1 MTDSP
6 APAATTPDPDATPA
20 RSGRP
25 RVGESRAGRSEAGI
39 SRGGGSRGGS
49 PRGGGSQFGTVN
61 RRTVLGGAAALGGV
75 AALQSILPPMAAA
88 QPTEMYVGRGI
99 GDMTGEPLGAG
110 FNGYADTE
118 QLSVGLHLRQRAR
131 AFVFAESSS
140 SPRFLHVTAEIGL
153 MFQSIQQEVLRR
165 LGAEFGGTYHEGNVV
180 LTATHTHVAPGGT
193 SGHAMVDLSMLG
205 FRPVTFEANVA
216 GIVDAVRMAH
226 HDLAPSTVGVTTGA
240 LHDAGVNR
248 SRGSFDR
255 DRPDERAHFPEGID
269 PRSQSL
275 QITRGGQL
283 VGVLNWFATHAT
295 SMTSHALLASSD
307 NKGYAAWHWEREVA
321 GQDYLAGGTPGLITA
336 FAQTNPGDVSPNLDL
351 SPGQGPTADEWL
363 NTRING
369 ERQFAAARDQVGRG
383 VRGLGAGIDVR
394 HTWVDMSNVEVRPE
408 FTGDGHTHR
417 TSIAALGAAFA
428 SGSQEDGGG
437 GDELPF
443 NEGAR
448 GGNPGVKAITDVVIP
463 AWLRQEHAPKDV
475 LLPMG
480 LVPGAIQRVFPFH
493 LVRLGGH
500 YLFALGFE
508 PTVVSGLRLRRTL
521 AAELGV
527 PEDHVTVQG
536 YSNAYGHYITTP
548 EEYSAQNYEGGATIF
563 GPWTL
568 PAIQQIAAELARS
581 MRAGTPLDPGTSER
595 DLTGQIPAS
604 PLGNPLV
611 DTPAPLRNFGDV
623 LDPPLAEYRVGQR
636 VAVRFCGTQPNSD
649 LRRGDTYLAVE
660 RLDGG
665 RWTRV
670 HDDGDWS
677 TMIVFEGLMTVTN
690 ALITWD
696 IPHGTP
702 AGEYRIVYT
711 ASGRGI
717 DGRLFPVRGESQAFH
732 VR

>member
-1 MTDSP
+1 MCDDRP
-6 APAATTPDPDATPA
+6 AP
-20 RSGRP
+20 
-25 RVGESRAGRSEAGI
+25 SRTAVS
-39 SRGGGSRGGS
+39 
-49 PRGGGSQFGTVN
+49 
-61 RRTVLGGAAALGGV
+61 RRTVLGGAAALGGIAV
-75 AALQSILPPMAAA
+75 LQSTLPAAA
-88 QPTEMYVGRGI
+88 TAQSTALYVGRGI

-110 FNGYADTE
+110 MNGYADTE

-131 AFVFAESSS
+131 AFVFADSPS

-153 MFQSIQQEVLRR
+153 IFQSIQQEVLRR
-165 LGAEFGGTYHEGNVV
+165 LAAEFGDTYHEGNVV
-180 LTATHTHVAPGGT
+180 ITATHTHVAPGGT
-193 SGHAMVDLSMLG
+193 SGHPMVDLSMLG
-205 FRPVTFEANVA
+205 FRPVTFEANVT

-226 HDLAPSTVGVTTGA
+226 HDLAPSEVGVTTGA
-240 LHDAGVNR
+240 LHDAGVQR
-248 SRGSFDR
+248 SRGSFER
-255 DRPDERAHFPEGID
+255 DAPEERAHFPEGID

-295 SMTSHALLASSD
+295 SMTSHNRIASSD

-321 GQDYLAGGTPGLITA
+321 GQDYLAGGTPRLVTA

-351 SPGQGPTADEWL
+351 SPGRGPTPDEWL

-369 ERQFAAARDQVGRG
+369 ERQFAAAREQVDRG
-383 VRGLGAGIDVR
+383 VRPLGGGIDVR
-394 HTWVDMSNVEVRPE
+394 HVWVDMSAVDVRPE
-408 FTGDGHTHR
+408 FTGDGRTHR
-417 TSIAALGAAFA
+417 TAAAALGASFA

-443 NEGAR
+443 AEGDR
-448 GGNPGVKAITDVVIP
+448 GGNPAVKALTDVVIP
-463 AWLRQEHAPKDV
+463 AWLREAHAPKDV
-475 LLPMG
+475 LLPVG
-480 LVPGAIQRVFPFH
+480 LVSHAVQRVYPFH
-493 LVRLGGH
+493 LVRLGTH

-508 PTVVSGLRLRRTL
+508 PSVVSGLRLRRTL

-536 YSNAYGHYITTP
+536 YSNAYGHYVATP

-568 PAIQQIAAELARS
+568 PAIQQIAADLARS

-595 DLTGQIPAS
+595 DLTGQIPVS

-623 LDPPLAEYRVGQR
+623 LDQPQPAYRAGQR
-636 VAVRFCGTQPNSD
+636 VLVRFCGTHPNSD
-649 LRRGDTYLAVE
+649 LRRGDTYLAIE
-660 RLDGG
+660 RRDGG
-665 RWTRV
+665 RWVRV

-677 TMIVFEGLMTVTN
+677 TMIVFEGLLTVTN
-690 ALITWD
+690 AVVTWD
-696 IPHGTP
+696 IPPGTP
-702 AGEYRIVYT
+702 AGEYRVVYT

-717 DGRLFPVRGESQAFH
+717 DGRLFPVRGESRAFT
-732 VR
+732 VN

>member
-1 MTDSP
+1 MCDDRP
-6 APAATTPDPDATPA
+6 AP
-20 RSGRP
+20 
-25 RVGESRAGRSEAGI
+25 SRTAV
-39 SRGGGSRGGS
+39 SRRA
-49 PRGGGSQFGTVN
+49 
-61 RRTVLGGAAALGGV
+61 VLGGAAALGGIAV
-75 AALQSILPPMAAA
+75 LQSTLPAVATA
-88 QPTEMYVGRGI
+88 QSTALYVGRGI

-110 FNGYADTE
+110 MNGYADTE

-131 AFVFAESSS
+131 AFVFADSPS

-153 MFQSIQQEVLRR
+153 IFQSIQQEVLRR
-165 LGAEFGGTYHEGNVV
+165 LAAEFGDTYHEGNVV
-180 LTATHTHVAPGGT
+180 ITATHTHVAPGGT
-193 SGHAMVDLSMLG
+193 SGHPMVDLSMLG

-226 HDLAPSTVGVTTGA
+226 HDLAPSEVGVTTGV
-240 LHDAGVNR
+240 LHDAGVQR
-248 SRGSFDR
+248 SRGSFER
-255 DRPDERAHFPEGID
+255 DAPEERAHFPEGID

-295 SMTSHALLASSD
+295 SMTSHNRIASSD

-321 GQDYLAGGTPGLITA
+321 GQDYLAGGPPRLVTA

-351 SPGQGPTADEWL
+351 SPGRGPTPDEWL

-369 ERQFAAARDQVGRG
+369 ERQFAAAREQVDRG
-383 VRGLGAGIDVR
+383 VRPLGGGIDVR
-394 HTWVDMSNVEVRPE
+394 HVWVDMSAVDVRPE
-408 FTGDGHTHR
+408 FTGDGRTHR
-417 TSIAALGAAFA
+417 TAVAALGASFA

-443 NEGAR
+443 AEGDR
-448 GGNPGVKAITDVVIP
+448 GGNPAVKALTDVVIP
-463 AWLRQEHAPKDV
+463 AWLREAHAPKDV
-475 LLPMG
+475 LLPVG
-480 LVPGAIQRVFPFH
+480 LVPHAVQRVYPFH
-493 LVRLGGH
+493 LVRLGTH

-536 YSNAYGHYITTP
+536 YSNAYGHYVTTP

-568 PAIQQIAAELARS
+568 PAIQQIAADLARS

-595 DLTGQIPAS
+595 DLTGQIPVS

-623 LDPPLAEYRVGQR
+623 LDQPQPAYRAGQR
-636 VAVRFCGTQPNSD
+636 VLVRFCGTHPNSD
-649 LRRGDTYLAVE
+649 LRRGDTYLAIE
-660 RLDGG
+660 RRDGG
-665 RWTRV
+665 RWVRV

-677 TMIVFEGLMTVTN
+677 TMIVFEGLLTVTN
-690 ALITWD
+690 AVVTWD
-696 IPHGTP
+696 IPPGTP
-702 AGEYRIVYT
+702 AGEYRVVYT

-717 DGRLFPVRGESQAFH
+717 DGRLFPVRGESRAFT
-732 VR
+732 VN

>member
-1 MTDSP
+1 MTDSRTTH
-6 APAATTPDPDATPA
+6 AATTANPNATA
-20 RSGRP
+20 AGSGSGSGRP
-25 RVGESRAGRSEAGI
+25 GARQARIGA
-39 SRGGGSRGGS
+39 
-49 PRGGGSQFGTVN
+49 VN

-75 AALQSILPPMAAA
+75 AALQTLLPPLAAG
-88 QPTEMYVGRGI
+88 QPTAMHVGRGI

-118 QLSVGLHLRQRAR
+118 QQSVGLHLRQRAR
-131 AFVFAESSS
+131 AFVFADSSS

-153 MFQSIQQEVLRR
+153 IFQSIQQEVLRR
-165 LGAEFGGTYHEGNVV
+165 LAAEFGDTYHEGNVV
-180 LTATHTHVAPGGT
+180 ITATHTHVAPGGT
-193 SGHAMVDLSMLG
+193 SGHPMVDLSMLG

-240 LHDAGVNR
+240 LHDAGVQR

-255 DRPDERAHFPEGID
+255 DTPEERAHFPDGID

-275 QITRGGQL
+275 QVTRGGQL
-283 VGVLNWFATHAT
+283 VGVLNWFAAHAT
-295 SMTSHALLASSD
+295 SMTSHSLLASSD
-307 NKGYAAWHWEREVA
+307 NKGFAAWHWEREVA

-351 SPGQGPTADEWL
+351 TPGKGPTADEWL

-369 ERQFAAARDQVGRG
+369 QRQFAAARDQVGRG
-383 VRGLGAGIDVR
+383 VRGLGSGIDIR
-394 HTWVDMSNVEVRPE
+394 HRWVDMSTVEVRPE
-408 FTGDGHTHR
+408 FTGDGRTHH
-417 TSIAALGAAFA
+417 TSIAALGTAFA

-443 NEGAR
+443 QEGDR
-448 GGNPGVKAITDVVIP
+448 GGNPELRPITDLVIP
-463 AWLRQEHAPKDV
+463 AWLREAHAPKNV
-475 LLPMG
+475 LLPAG
-480 LVPGAIQRVFPFH
+480 LVPHAIQRVFPFH
-493 LVRLGGH
+493 LTRLGGH

-508 PTVVSGLRLRRTL
+508 PTVVAGLRLRRTL

-527 PEDHVTVQG
+527 PEDHVTIQG
-536 YSNAYGHYITTP
+536 YSNAYGHYVTTP
-548 EEYSAQNYEGGATIF
+548 EEYAAQNYEGGATVF

-568 PAIQQIAAELARS
+568 PAIQQIAADLARS

-611 DTPAPLRNFGDV
+611 DTPAPFRQFGDV
-623 LDPPLAEYRVGQR
+623 LDPPLAEYRIGQR
-636 VAVRFCGTQPNSD
+636 VAVRFCGTHPNSD

-660 RLDGG
+660 RLEGS

-677 TMIVFEGLMTVTN
+677 TMIVFEGLLTVTN

-696 IPHGTP
+696 IPPSTP
-702 AGEYRIVYT
+702 TGEYRIVYT

>member
-1 MTDSP
+1 MTDSR
-6 APAATTPDPDATPA
+6 ADAAATDGPDVTVPGP
-20 RSGRP
+20 GRP
-25 RVGESRAGRSEAGI
+25 GARQSRV
-39 SRGGGSRGGS
+39 RGL
-49 PRGGGSQFGTVN
+49 T

-75 AALQSILPPMAAA
+75 AALQSLLPPLASA
-88 QPTEMYVGRGI
+88 QPTAMYVGRGI

-118 QLSVGLHLRQRAR
+118 QMSVGLHLRQRAR
-131 AFVFAESSS
+131 AFVFADSSS

-153 MFQSIQQEVLRR
+153 VFQSIQQEVLRR
-165 LGAEFGGTYHEGNVV
+165 LAAEFGDTYHEGNVV
-180 LTATHTHVAPGGT
+180 ITATHTHVAPGGT
-193 SGHAMVDLSMLG
+193 SGHPMVDLSMLG
-205 FRPVTFEANVA
+205 FRPVTFEANCA

-226 HDLAPSTVGVTTGA
+226 HDLAPSTVGVTTGT

-248 SRGSFDR
+248 SRGSFER
-255 DRPDERAHFPEGID
+255 DTPEERAHFPEGID

-275 QITRGGQL
+275 QITRDGQL

-295 SMTSHALLASSD
+295 SMTSHSLLASSD

-321 GQDYLAGGTPGLITA
+321 GQDYLTGGTPGLITA
-336 FAQTNPGDVSPNLDL
+336 FAQTNPGDISPNLHL
-351 SPGQGPTADEWL
+351 APGQGPTADEWL

-369 ERQFAAARDQVGRG
+369 ERQYAAARDQVGRG
-383 VRGLGAGIDVR
+383 VRGLGTGIDIR
-394 HTWVDMSNVEVRPE
+394 HTWVDMSAVEVRPE
-408 FTGDGHTHR
+408 FTGDGRTHR
-417 TSIAALGAAFA
+417 TAIAALGASFA
-428 SGSQEDGGG
+428 AGSQEDGGG

-443 NEGAR
+443 AEGER
-448 GGNPGVKAITDVVIP
+448 GGNPAVKAIADLVVP
-463 AWLRQEHAPKDV
+463 DWLREAHGAKDI
-475 LLPMG
+475 LLPAG
-480 LVPGAIQRVFPFH
+480 LVPHAIQRIFPFH

-508 PTVVSGLRLRRTL
+508 PTIVAGLRLRRTL

-527 PEDHVTVQG
+527 PEDHVTIQG

-568 PAIQQIAAELARS
+568 PAIQQIAADLARS
-581 MRAGTPLDPGTSER
+581 MRAGTPLDTGTSER

-623 LDPPLAEYRVGQR
+623 LDQPQSEYRTGQR
-636 VAVRFCGTQPNSD
+636 VTVRFCGTHPNSD

-660 RLDGG
+660 RDEGG
-665 RWTRV
+665 RWVRV

-677 TMIVFEGLMTVTN
+677 TMIVFEGLLTVTN

-696 IPHGTP
+696 IPPGTP
-702 AGEYRIVYT
+702 AGGYRIVYT

-717 DGRLFPVRGESQAFH
+717 DGRLFPVRGESRAFH

>member
-1 MTDSP
+1 MTDSR
-6 APAATTPDPDATPA
+6 ADAAATDGPDVTVPGP
-20 RSGRP
+20 GRP
-25 RVGESRAGRSEAGI
+25 GARQSRV
-39 SRGGGSRGGS
+39 RGL
-49 PRGGGSQFGTVN
+49 T

-75 AALQSILPPMAAA
+75 AALQSLLPPLASA
-88 QPTEMYVGRGI
+88 QPTAMYVGRGI

-118 QLSVGLHLRQRAR
+118 QMSVGLHLRQRAR
-131 AFVFAESSS
+131 AFVFADSSS

-153 MFQSIQQEVLRR
+153 VFQSIQQEVLRR
-165 LGAEFGGTYHEGNVV
+165 LAAEFGDTYHEGNVV
-180 LTATHTHVAPGGT
+180 ITATHTHVAPGGT
-193 SGHAMVDLSMLG
+193 SGHPMVDLSMLG
-205 FRPVTFEANVA
+205 FRPVTFEANCA

-226 HDLAPSTVGVTTGA
+226 HDLAPSTVGVTTGT

-248 SRGSFDR
+248 SRGSFER
-255 DRPDERAHFPEGID
+255 DTPEERAHFPEGID

-275 QITRGGQL
+275 QITRDGQL

-295 SMTSHALLASSD
+295 SMTSHSLLASSD

-321 GQDYLAGGTPGLITA
+321 GQDYLTGGTPGLITA
-336 FAQTNPGDVSPNLDL
+336 FAQTNPGDISPNLHL
-351 SPGQGPTADEWL
+351 APGQGPTADEWL

-369 ERQFAAARDQVGRG
+369 ERQYAAARDQVGRG
-383 VRGLGAGIDVR
+383 VRGLGTGIDIR
-394 HTWVDMSNVEVRPE
+394 HTWVDMSAVEVRPE
-408 FTGDGHTHR
+408 FTGDGRTHR
-417 TSIAALGAAFA
+417 TAIAALGASFA
-428 SGSQEDGGG
+428 AGSQEDGGG

-443 NEGAR
+443 AEGER
-448 GGNPGVKAITDVVIP
+448 GGNPAVKAIADLVVP
-463 AWLRQEHAPKDV
+463 DWLREAHGAKDI
-475 LLPMG
+475 LLPAG
-480 LVPGAIQRVFPFH
+480 LVPHAIQRIFPFH

-508 PTVVSGLRLRRTL
+508 PTIVAGLRLRRTL

-527 PEDHVTVQG
+527 PEDHVTIQG

-568 PAIQQIAAELARS
+568 PAIQQIAADLARS

-623 LDPPLAEYRVGQR
+623 LDQPQSEYRTGQR
-636 VAVRFCGTQPNSD
+636 VTVRFCGTHPNSD

-660 RLDGG
+660 RDEGG
-665 RWTRV
+665 RWVRV

-677 TMIVFEGLMTVTN
+677 TMIVFEGLLTVTN

-696 IPHGTP
+696 IPPGTP
-702 AGEYRIVYT
+702 AGGYRIVYT

-717 DGRLFPVRGESQAFH
+717 DGRLFPVRGESRAFH